1 METVHSR
8 RARALAQAAMA
19 PLAPAA
25 QAAMAPPGGVQAL
38 RAEVAGAQAA
48 GR

>member
-8 RARALAQAAMA
+8 RARAQAR
-19 PLAPAA
+19 AA
-25 QAAMAPPGGVQAL
+25 ASQAAMAPPGGLQAL
-38 RAEVAGAQAA
+38 RAELADAQAA

>member
-8 RARALAQAAMA
+8 RAQARALA
-19 PLAPAA
+19 PAS

-48 GR
+48 GQ